1 MSEQTGPDRISEI
14 SSDLE
19 NITEDLEAVRGF
31 VGLIHTLEKLS
42 DMAEHVYDQTQN
54 RYCAVSSGRP
64 VSELELLFEDF
75 FGSPKKRS
83 ENPMPAKLRSHPII
97 GYLDGEIDGQS
108 LFFRKTE
115 NGLFYGTLEPLTE
128 PFGQVAVRLGFAR
141 KKSRGK
147 KAPAAGLEIEN
158 IGLPA
163 QSLEERIA
171 EQLNEGSGQINGVG
185 LATFL
190 LESEAEKSSCSLR
203 VTTEDLS
210 GYLFIKNGVLI
221 DASCGKA
228 AGIEAAMEIISWDDT
243 QIVLENPVERDED
256 TIAQPLLR
264 TFTGALKKRKSR
276 NQESGQESAATPP
289 SAEKTATASLKKGPA
304 KKKTRPGKAKFRPV
318 YAVILAVVVMAAGAV
333 YGFRYWEEQKRQD
346 AYAVLAAAAAAAAET
361 DTEQAVSMLEAFVQA
376 GPDDEYAR
384 KASEDIL
391 RLKTDAEKR
400 FYDQIEAQVE
410 ALLTE
415 PGFETKAEQIY
426 QRYLARYPQGGY
438 AQNVQ
443 ERIGSLGELAENSL
457 YQQVVDSKNA
467 KPAAKIA
474 AYRRYIERFPEGRHR
489 KDVEKRI
496 DALAADQFR
505 ELETAMLNCK
515 RSGRWQDC
523 VDRCNA
529 FLSVFGISSFSAAAG
544 DFRKEAQGNL
554 DLVEVGAL
562 AAELA
567 EDPQKAKRALEQF
580 LQTRPDSPAA
590 GEARKRLAEAD
601 RRIDAAHQ
609 WQRIEALGR
618 DEARPL
624 RDRAEAVRSYAA
636 KTPFTRYRE
645 SAARLAAELEKRM
658 WEESQKQRQMAA
670 EQYSR
675 MQLERQKQQAA
686 RERMRIEGLEKEA
699 GVKLAEA
706 GQRFVAGNAGTFVD
720 KKSGLIWSLLDSQK
734 TLNRCQNY
742 QEAKNYVAKLSTGN
756 FTDWRLPTAAELAS
770 LYKNPP
776 FFPVDSAPWYWTS
789 KIFTTGYHTKVRV
802 VSSNR
807 ETEFRTEYRRA
818 SECGAVRAVRNPR

>member
-19 NITEDLEAVRGF
+19 HITEDLEAVRGF
-31 VGLIHTLEKLS
+31 VGLIRTLEKLS
-42 DMAEHVYDQTQN
+42 DMAEHVYDQTQS
-54 RYCAVSSGRP
+54 RYFAVSSGRP

-83 ENPMPAKLRSHPII
+83 ENPTPAKLRSHPIL
-97 GYLDGEIDGQS
+97 GYLEGEIEGQS

-115 NGLFYGTLEPLTE
+115 NGLFYGALEPLTE
-128 PFGQVAVRLGFAR
+128 PFGQVTVRLGFAR
-141 KKSRGK
+141 KKSKGK
-147 KAPAAGLEIEN
+147 KAPAAGLEIED

-171 EQLNEGSGQINGVG
+171 EQLNEKSGQINGVG

-203 VTTEDLS
+203 VTTEDIS

-228 AGIEAAMEIISWDDT
+228 AGIEAAMEIISWTDT

-276 NQESGQESAATPP
+276 NQESGQELADTPP
-289 SAEKTATASLKKGPA
+289 SAEKTATAPLKKGPA
-304 KKKTRPGKAKFRPV
+304 KKKRQPGKAKFRPV
-318 YAVILAVVVMAAGAV
+318 YAVLLAGLVMAAGAV
-333 YGFRYWEEQKRQD
+333 YGFRYWQEQKRQD
-346 AYAVLAAAAAAAAET
+346 AYAVLAAAAAAEQ
-361 DTEQAVSMLEAFVQA
+361 DTEQAVSMLEAFIQA

-391 RLKTDAEKR
+391 RIKTEADKR
-400 FYDQIEAQVE
+400 FYDQVE
-410 ALLTE
+410 AEVGALPAA

-426 QRYLARYPQGGY
+426 QRYLERYPQGRY
-438 AQNVQ
+438 VQNVR
-443 ERIGSLGELAENSL
+443 ERIGSLGELAEKSL

-467 KPAAKIA
+467 KPAEKMA

-505 ELETAMLNCK
+505 ELETAMMNCK

-523 VDRCNA
+523 MDRCDG
-529 FLSVFGISSFSAAAG
+529 FLSAFGISSFSAAVR
-544 DFRKEAQGNL
+544 DFRKEAQGKL
-554 DLVEVGAL
+554 DRVEVGAL

-567 EDPQKAKRALEQF
+567 EDPQKAKRELEQF
-580 LQTRPDSPAA
+580 LQKRPDSPAA

-624 RDRAEAVRSYAA
+624 RDRVEAVRSYAA
-636 KTPFTRYRE
+636 KTPFTEYRE

-670 EQYSR
+670 DQYRR

-699 GVKLAEA
+699 GVKLAAA
-706 GQRFVAGNAGTFVD
+706 GERFVAGSAGTFVD
-720 KKSGLIWSLLDSQK
+720 KKSGLIWCLLDSQK

-770 LYKNPP
+770 LYNNPP
-776 FFPVDSAPWYWTS
+776 FFPVDGAPWYWTS

-802 VSSNR
+802 VSSDR
-807 ETEFRTEYRRA
+807 KTEFRTEYRRA
-818 SECGAVRAVRNPR
+818 SECGAVRAVRDPR